1 MKHPLL
7 FSDKKMFDIDGV
19 YNAQNDRIWAVNR
32 TAADKNGGIQQ
43 KWKFPQKVM
52 VWLGVCSKGITPLII
67 FEKGTVNHE
76 RYVNEVLPVALKYG
90 NNTFGDN
97 WIYQQDG
104 ATSHTHHLTQQWCR
118 DNFPNFIDKDH
129 WPPNS
134 PDLNPLDY
142 SIWNE
147 LVKAIKWN
155 KVDSKVTSIKQLKC
169 AVKKI
174 SNKVVILGVSVC
186 IVYRKTILIICI
198 NKKVINCREF
208 HGEFNKKK
216 FENK

>member
-1 MKHPLL
+1 MKIL
-7 FSDKKMFDIDGV
+7 FSDEKMFDLDGV

-32 TAADKNGGIQQ
+32 TKAYKNGGIQQ

-67 FEKGTVNHE
+67 FEKGTLNHE

-90 NNTFGDN
+90 NNTFDDN
-97 WIYQQDG
+97 WIYEQDG

-118 DNFPNFIDKDH
+118 DNFSNFIDKDH
-129 WPPNS
+129 WPQNS
-134 PDLNPLDY
+134 PDLNHLDY

-155 KVDSKVTSIKQLKC
+155 KVDSKVTIIKQLKFYI
-169 AVKKI
+169 KKFYI
-174 SNKVVILGVSVC
+174 KLCLKVLILGGSNC
-186 IVYRKTILIICI
+186 IFM
-198 NKKVINCREF
+198 KKQF
-208 HGEFNKKK
+208 
-216 FENK
+216 